1 MRRLGAGERDG
12 VIVGSWGVV
21 GGSGTRCVSAS
32 DARGVVRVP
41 RRCAGPGGGVAA
53 ARRTNAREDTYCISE
68 RFLFP
73 VRWYQRR
80 SEVVARQEWL
90 LGEVCSGWSS
100 GCSGCES
107 RRSSRVLVGAPCD
120 RTLTENVRNNSVDV
134 F

>member
-90 LGEVCSGWSS
+90 LGEVCEAFELRNPPVIEIGRASCRARGTRAG
-100 GCSGCES
+100 GCVTSE
-107 RRSSRVLVGAPCD
+107 A
-120 RTLTENVRNNSVDV
+120 
-134 F
+134 

>member
-1 MRRLGAGERDG
+1 AAAARGPTRGRRLGAGERDG
-12 VIVGSWGVV
+12 VIVGCWGVV

-53 ARRTNAREDTYCISE
+53 ARRTIAREDTYCISE

-80 SEVVARQEWL
+80 SEVVTRQECL
-90 LGEVCSGWSS
+90 LGEAGEVFAL
-100 GCSGCES
+100 
-107 RRSSRVLVGAPCD
+107 RNPPVTAGAARCA
-120 RTLTENVRNNSVDV
+120 VRQDAG
-134 F
+134 